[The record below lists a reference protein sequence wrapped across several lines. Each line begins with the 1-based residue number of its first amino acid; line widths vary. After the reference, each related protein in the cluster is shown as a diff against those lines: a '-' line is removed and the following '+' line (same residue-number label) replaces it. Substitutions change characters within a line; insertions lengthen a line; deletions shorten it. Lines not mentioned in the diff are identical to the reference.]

1 MKCDCKTNKSSV
13 WNFASFAH
21 LLVSRK
27 TWRERDKNVNIHC
40 VSIQSKNRCSRRIHV
55 EDNCRI
61 ATRLPFCH
69 FSFQSRCRFS
79 QTDMWVSLA
88 TQFVLELPLNILNA
102 KQIEI
107 SCHWI
112 IDLHAI
118 SEMEFRLLQCFLLFF
133 FSLCVK
139 RRKTHCQPPTAR
151 KINAKHERHR
161 NENKTEDK
169 MEMKSTYAWRKK
181 MKRTEIDARINTKT
195 EMN

>member
-1 MKCDCKTNKSSV
+1 MLSTYSRWRQLSYSDAFAIFLFNLGVASVRQICECRWQRSLSLSYHWTFSTRNKSKSPATESSICMRFLKWNLDCFSV
-13 WNFASFAH
+13 F
-21 LLVSRK
+21 
-27 TWRERDKNVNIHC
+27 
-40 VSIQSKNRCSRRIHV
+40 
-55 EDNCRI
+55 
-61 ATRLPFCH
+61 FC
-69 FSFQSRCRFS
+69 
-79 QTDMWVSLA
+79 
-88 TQFVLELPLNILNA
+88 
-102 KQIEI
+102 
-107 SCHWI
+107 
-112 IDLHAI
+112 
-118 SEMEFRLLQCFLLFF
+118 F